1 MATIDLNLL
10 FPEPTNGGVRGPLQK
25 QQQFMNAVMDLK
37 GPAYCLYSGGMGSGK
52 TLIGCITTIILAILY
67 PGDYLVCRLFNPE
80 LKITTYRTLLALCP
94 KELIVEHRVADQI
107 LRIKSQGGK
116 TSDIIFRGLEEA
128 EKHKSL
134 NLNAAYIDEA
144 SQVPEA
150 AFTLLQSRLRG
161 PHVRKIYATTN
172 PEGHSFLKRY
182 FVQKQWADPEIK
194 KDFFHVCAP
203 SQDNNH
209 LPEGYVG
216 RLMKTWSKE
225 RIERDLMGNW
235 DSFSGQIYTE
245 LDRRVH
251 LIPKFDVPMEW
262 TRFMSA
268 DHGYK
273 NPACFGWWAVD
284 YDGNL
289 YLRKSFYKSGW
300 IIEELCKGHKNTG
313 EPGIIALSQG
323 ERPESLWIDP
333 SIKADRGKES
343 DWQTYL
349 DHLPTDWSMLPA
361 QNDVQSGVD
370 RVKQYLK
377 LDPVTGKPSLYIF
390 DVPENKEVIEELF
403 QYRWAELTP
412 GQEMSRNAKEEPAK
426 VNDHGCD
433 MVRYAVMSRPEEPK
447 KADLSAKK
455 RDQATLSGSVQRELH
470 ELRQKGKT
478 YDAFKDYE
486 YERDTSYDD
495 PF

>member
-1 MATIDLNLL
+1 VAVIDLNYC
-10 FPEPTNGGVRGPLQK
+10 FPVGADGKRSPLPKQK
-25 QQQFMNAVMDLK
+25 SFMDSVLDPK

-52 TLIGCITTIILAILY
+52 TLIGCITTLILAVLY

-80 LKITTYRTLLALCP
+80 LRLTTYKTLLELCP

-107 LRIKSQGGK
+107 LKIKSQNGK
-116 TSDIIFRGLEEA
+116 SSNIIFRGLEDP

-161 PHVRKIYATTN
+161 PHVRKLLMTTN

-182 FVQKQWADPEIK
+182 FVRKDWKDESIK
-194 KDFFHVCAP
+194 KDFFHVSAP
-203 SQDNNH
+203 SIENTH
-209 LPEGYVG
+209 LPSGYVQ

-225 RIERDLMGNW
+225 RVERDLNGNW

-245 LDRRVH
+245 LSRNVH
-251 LIPKFDVPMEW
+251 LIKPFPIPKEW
-262 TRFMSA
+262 TRFLSA
-268 DHGYK
+268 DHGYR

-300 IIEELCKGHKNTG
+300 IIEEICKGNKTTG
-313 EPGIIALSQG
+313 EPGIISING
-323 ERPESLWIDP
+323 EEKHEGIYIDP
-333 SIKADRGKES
+333 SIRANRGKDS

-349 DHLPTDWSMLPA
+349 DHLPSDWGLYLA
-361 QNDVQSGVD
+361 NNEVEDGIN

-377 LDPVTGKPSLYIF
+377 VDEKTGKPRVFIF
-390 DVPENKEVIEELF
+390 DVPENEIVVEELF
-403 QYRWAELTP
+403 QYRWDELTP
-412 GQEMSRNAKEEPAK
+412 GQEMNKNAKETPTK
-426 VNDHGCD
+426 KDDHGCD
-433 MVRYAVMSRPEEPK
+433 MFRYGIMSRVDGPSVK
-447 KADLSAKK
+447 DATDSK
-455 RDQATLSGSVQRELH
+455 RNEYGLSGSLQRELH
-470 ELRQKGKT
+470 DIRGGDKSK
-478 YDAFKDYE
+478 K
-486 YERDTSYDD
+486 D
-495 PF
+495 PFGEEYGPDPGIHNDF